1 MEVRLA
7 FLQGIQCTSWISFQ
21 KQAEAVSG
29 SAEVTEEL
37 VLDS

>member
-1 MEVRLA
+1 MKVRLA
-7 FLQGIQCTSWISFQ
+7 FLKVIQHSSWISFQ

-37 VLDS
+37 TLDR